1 MTSRYINT
9 KFFKNNLRIYDS
21 VFEDR
26 GVKHINQY
34 MTSKFKALLPG
45 QEASLRVTKVM
56 WQPGDRLERLAS
68 RAYGDGSYWW
78 IIARYNNKPT
88 DAHYAVGDEVLI
100 PGPFSLI
107 RSFYIG

>member
-1 MTSRYINT
+1 MASRYINT
-9 KFFKNNLRIYDS
+9 KFFKNNLRIYEN

-26 GVKHINQY
+26 GVK
-34 MTSKFKALLPG
+34 
-45 QEASLRVTKVM
+45 
-56 WQPGDRLERLAS
+56 
-68 RAYGDGSYWW
+68 YWW

-88 DAHYAVGDEVLI
+88 DAHYTVGDEVLI

>member
-9 KFFKNNLRIYDS
+9 KFFKNKLRIYDN

-34 MTSKFKALLPG
+34 MTAKFKPLT
-45 QEASLRVTKVM
+45 ASQRASIRVTEVM
-56 WQPGDRLERLAS
+56 WQPGDRLEKLAS
-68 RAYGDGSYWW
+68 AAYGDGSYWW
-78 IIARYNNKPT
+78 LIARYNNKPT
-88 DAHYAVGDEVLI
+88 DAHYTVGDQVLI